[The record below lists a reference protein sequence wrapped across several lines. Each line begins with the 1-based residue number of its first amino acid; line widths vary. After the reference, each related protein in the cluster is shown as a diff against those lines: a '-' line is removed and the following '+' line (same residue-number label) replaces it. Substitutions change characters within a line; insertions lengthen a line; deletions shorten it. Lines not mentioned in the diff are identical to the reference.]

1 MAGTFFLIWRKQ
13 TYWIIETV
21 RQFKCPIYRQPDDNQ
36 LGMKL
41 FSTAIL
47 VLVASLTFAQNPET
61 GADKASQAAADV
73 LRDYANTDG
82 AFLAAGLVKSSF
94 QKDRDDLSNLIQ
106 FPTDELVVV
115 TITGAQ
121 VKQAFERSLSLFPQG
136 NTSFLQ
142 ISGFEV
148 TFAKDAPSGQRV
160 TQVRCNGQA
169 LDESKNYQ
177 IAMPSSLGR
186 GGLGYFK
193 IWDKTK
199 ITKTFEKATLESI
212 LKGKRFAESSPRWVS
227 SGS

>member
-1 MAGTFFLIWRKQ
+1 MFR
-13 TYWIIETV
+13 
-21 RQFKCPIYRQPDDNQ
+21 RSDDNENR
-36 LGMKL
+36 MKL
-41 FSTAIL
+41 VSTAIL
-47 VLVASLTFAQNPET
+47 VLAASWAFSQNPEL

-73 LRDYANTDG
+73 LRDFAGTDG

-94 QKDRDDLSNLIQ
+94 NKDRDDLAALIQ

-121 VKQAFERSLSLFPQG
+121 VKQAFERSLSLFPQE

-148 TFAKDAPSGQRV
+148 TFSKDAPSGQRV
-160 TQVRCNGQA
+160 TQVRCNGAA

-212 LKGKRFAESSPRWVS
+212 LKGKRFTENSPRWVS

>member
-1 MAGTFFLIWRKQ
+1 
-13 TYWIIETV
+13 
-21 RQFKCPIYRQPDDNQ
+21 
-36 LGMKL
+36 MKL
-41 FSTAIL
+41 VSCALLVFAASWVFS
-47 VLVASLTFAQNPET
+47 QNPEL

-73 LRDYANTDG
+73 LKDFAGTDG
-82 AFLAAGLVKSSF
+82 AFLAAGLVKSGF
-94 QKDRDDLSNLIQ
+94 NKDRDDLSTLIQ
-106 FPTDELVVV
+106 FPTDELVVI
-115 TITGAQ
+115 TISGAQ
-121 VKQAFERSLSLFPQG
+121 VKQAFERSLSLFPQE

-148 TFAKDAPSGQRV
+148 TFSKDAPSGQRV
-160 TQVRCNGQA
+160 TQVRCNGAA
-169 LDESKNYQ
+169 LEESKNYQ

-212 LKGKRFAESSPRWVS
+212 LKGKRFTDTSPRWVS

>member
-1 MAGTFFLIWRKQ
+1 
-13 TYWIIETV
+13 
-21 RQFKCPIYRQPDDNQ
+21 
-36 LGMKL
+36 MKL
-41 FSTAIL
+41 ISSVIF
-47 VLVASLTFAQNPET
+47 VLMAVLGFAQNPET

-73 LRDYANTDG
+73 LREYANVDG
-82 AFLAAGLVKSSF
+82 AFLAAGLVKASYN
-94 QKDRDDLSNLIQ
+94 KDADLATLIQ
-106 FPTDELVVV
+106 FPTDELVIV

-121 VKQAFERSLSLFPQG
+121 VKQAFERSLSLFPEG

-148 TFAKDAPSGQRV
+148 TFSKDAPSGQRV
-160 TQVRCNGQA
+160 IQVRCNGQS

-199 ITKTFEKATLESI
+199 ITKTFDKVTVESI
-212 LKGKRFAESSPRWVS
+212 LKGKRFAENAPRWVS

>member
-1 MAGTFFLIWRKQ
+1 
-13 TYWIIETV
+13 
-21 RQFKCPIYRQPDDNQ
+21 
-36 LGMKL
+36 MKL
-41 FSTAIL
+41 LTSAIFVIL
-47 VLVASLTFAQNPET
+47 ASLVFAQNPET

-73 LRDYANTDG
+73 LREFAGTDG
-82 AFLAAGLVKSSF
+82 AFLAAGLVKSNY
-94 QKDRDDLSNLIQ
+94 QKDNDLATLIQ

-115 TITGAQ
+115 TLSGSQ
-121 VKQAFERSLSLFPQG
+121 VKQAFERSLSLYPLG

-148 TFAKDAPSGQRV
+148 TFSKEATSGQRV
-160 TQVRCNGQA
+160 AQVRCNGQA

-199 ITKTFEKATLESI
+199 ITKTFEKATIESI
-212 LKGKRFAESSPRWVS
+212 LKGKRYVESSPRWVS

>member
-1 MAGTFFLIWRKQ
+1 MGVQSIVDLT
-13 TYWIIETV
+13 II
-21 RQFKCPIYRQPDDNQ
+21 N

-41 FSTAIL
+41 LTSAIL
-47 VLVASLTFAQNPET
+47 VFVVSLAFAQNPET

-73 LRDYANTDG
+73 LREYANTDG

-94 QKDRDDLSNLIQ
+94 QKDGDLSTLIQ

-115 TITGAQ
+115 TISGSQ
-121 VKQAFERSLSLFPQG
+121 VKQAFERSLSLYPQG

-148 TFAKDAPSGQRV
+148 TFSKDAPSGQRV

-169 LDESKNYQ
+169 LEESKSYQ

-199 ITKTFEKATLESI
+199 ITKTFDKVTVESI